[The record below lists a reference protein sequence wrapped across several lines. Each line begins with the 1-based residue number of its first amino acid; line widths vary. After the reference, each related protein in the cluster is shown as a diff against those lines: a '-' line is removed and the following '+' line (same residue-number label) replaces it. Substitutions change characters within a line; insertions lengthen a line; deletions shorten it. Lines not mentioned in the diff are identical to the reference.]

1 MKKWIHRLL
10 PILMLGF
17 LLLGLVRT
25 LFLPKD
31 INYYEN
37 RTANK
42 APELTL
48 ATFRTSTFQNGM
60 EDALNDQIPLAQ
72 FMKSRYNQ
80 ADATLL
86 SSLLWG
92 NLEHFPRQYIKFKSV
107 LLFHDGGEVY
117 ATYPPKVLD
126 DLTERLDEKAANYNA
141 CISAHP
147 ELEFYLY
154 FIEKDTDINF
164 ATGEKLG
171 AYVYFSGQLDLPAE
185 NMACFS
191 VDSFDAYSQTFF
203 QTDHHWNYRGAYEGY
218 CQVMN
223 LLGKTEEILVPT
235 GEVTLPNPFS
245 GSKTTY
251 ILGSASVIE
260 ESLTVHRF
268 DFPPMD
274 ITINAEAVADYGNRE
289 QFLSLKNPAAPVAY
303 GAYYGG
309 DEGQVIFNTGD
320 TQKEN
325 ILILGESF
333 DNAILKLMAPGFG
346 QLHSIDLRNYAR
358 QNGESFRLASYVEK
372 YGITKVLFIGNL
384 DCFISSDF
392 LLED

>member
-10 PILMLGF
+10 PLLMLGF

-37 RTANK
+37 RSANK
-42 APELTL
+42 APGLTL
-48 ATFRTSTFQNGM
+48 AAFRTSAFQDGM
-60 EDALNDQIPLAQ
+60 EDALNDQIPFAQ
-72 FMKSRYNQ
+72 HMKSLYNRVDT
-80 ADATLL
+80 ALL
-86 SSLLWG
+86 SSVLWS
-92 NLEHFPRQYIKFKSV
+92 NLEQFPGQYIKFKSV
-107 LLFHDGGEVY
+107 LLFHNGGEVY
-117 ATYPPKVLD
+117 ATYPTKVLS
-126 DLTERLDEKAANYNA
+126 DLTDRLDEKAANYNA
-141 CISAHP
+141 CIAAHP

-171 AYVYFSGQLDLPAE
+171 AYEYFAGQLELAEE

-191 VDSFDAYSQTFF
+191 VDSFDAYSQVFF
-203 QTDHHWNYRGAYEGY
+203 RTDHHWNHQGAYEGY
-218 CQVMN
+218 CQVMK
-223 LLGKTEEILVPT
+223 LLGKADEVLVPT

-251 ILGSASVIE
+251 ILGSSTAIQ
-260 ESLTVHRF
+260 ESLTVHCF

-274 ITINAEAVADYGNRE
+274 ITINGAAAADYGNRE
-289 QFLSLKNPAAPVAY
+289 RFLSLEDPAAPVTY

-309 DEGQVIFNTGD
+309 DEGQIIFDTGND
-320 TQKEN
+320 QGEN
-325 ILILGESF
+325 ILVLGESF
-333 DNAILKLMAPGFG
+333 DNAILKLLVPGFG

-358 QNGESFRLASYVEK
+358 QNGEPFHLGTYVEEH
-372 YGITKVLFIGNL
+372 GITKVLFIGNL
-384 DCFISSDF
+384 DCFIMSEF
-392 LLED
+392 LVED